1 VIRWSKGDSPVTRP
15 EAPATRA
22 ARAMAGRGDMGGR
35 GGKAGLRPAPWIEI
49 AVLAVLSS
57 SLRCHRAQWPDD
69 ETGSEPA
76 RGKQVRCAPA
86 QTRQLQDTI
95 EIHGTI
101 APMPDRDALIAAQVP
116 GRILRVLVRE
126 GDRILRGQALARI
139 DDAALRDQAKQAE
152 AQVARARAESTLAG
166 SSRARTER
174 VFERGIAARQELDES
189 VARLSTAEATLA
201 EARASAEII
210 NRQLNRAVV
219 SSPLAGVVLRV
230 FRKSGELVDGTGA
243 TPIVEVGDPSRLELV
258 GTATAAD
265 LVQSRVGAPASIE
278 VPAIAKLHLLG
289 VVAAVSPAIDR
300 VTGLGVV
307 RVSLTMDEG
316 VAPPVGIT
324 ATARLEVGPRR
335 QATVI
340 PSQALRATIGA
351 RAEVVICGA
360 DRHAHVT
367 SVSHGQTTG
376 AVTELTPDGAGATTA
391 DDGSVTTAAPISP
404 GTMVAIE
411 PVLGIDDGDLIEVMH

>member
-1 VIRWSKGDSPVTRP
+1 
-15 EAPATRA
+15 
-22 ARAMAGRGDMGGR
+22 M
-35 GGKAGLRPAPWIEI
+35 
-49 AVLAVLSS
+49 AVLSS
-57 SLRCHRAQWPDD
+57 LGCHREQFAHG
-69 ETGSEPA
+69 ETGSEPG

-86 QTRQLQDTI
+86 QARQLQDTI

-101 APMPDRDALIAAQVP
+101 APLPDRDALIAAQVP

-126 GDRILRGQALARI
+126 GDRIVRGQALARI
-139 DDAALRDQAKQAE
+139 DDAALHDQAKQAE
-152 AQVARARAESTLAG
+152 AQLAKARAESTLAG

-174 VFERGIAARQELDES
+174 LFERGIAARQELDEA

-278 VPAIAKLHLLG
+278 VSELAKLHLKG

-307 RVSLTMDEG
+307 RVSLTMNEG
-316 VAPPVGIT
+316 VTPPVGIT
-324 ATARLEVGPRR
+324 ATARLQVGPGR

-340 PSQALRATIGA
+340 PSQALRAAIGS

-367 SVSHGQTTG
+367 AVSRGKTTE
-376 AVTELTPDGAGATTA
+376 AVTELTPGGAGAGATAT
-391 DDGSVTTAAPISP
+391 PISP
-404 GTMVAIE
+404 GTMIAIE
-411 PVLGIDDGDLIEVMH
+411 PVLGIDDGDLIEVVP

>member
-1 VIRWSKGDSPVTRP
+1 VIRWSRGGSPVTRP
-15 EAPATRA
+15 EASAALATRA
-22 ARAMAGRGDMGGR
+22 MLGRR
-35 GGKAGLRPAPWIEI
+35 GKAGARRDPWLEI
-49 AVLAVLSS
+49 AAVAVLSS
-57 SLRCHRAQWPDD
+57 LGCHREQFAHG
-69 ETGSEPA
+69 ETGSEPG

-86 QTRQLQDTI
+86 QARQLQDTI

-101 APMPDRDALIAAQVP
+101 APLPDRDALIAAQVP

-126 GDRILRGQALARI
+126 GDRIVRGQALARI
-139 DDAALRDQAKQAE
+139 DDAALHDQAKQAE
-152 AQVARARAESTLAG
+152 AQLAKARAESTLAG

-174 VFERGIAARQELDES
+174 LFERGIAARQELDEA
-189 VARLSTAEATLA
+189 VARLSTSEATEA

-278 VPAIAKLHLLG
+278 VPELAKLHLKG

-307 RVSLTMDEG
+307 RVSLTMNEG
-316 VAPPVGIT
+316 VTPPVGIT
-324 ATARLEVGPRR
+324 ATARLQVGPGR

-340 PSQALRATIGA
+340 PSQALRAAIGS

-367 SVSHGQTTG
+367 AVSRGKTTE
-376 AVTELTPDGAGATTA
+376 AVTELTPGGAGAGAGAGATAT
-391 DDGSVTTAAPISP
+391 PISP
-404 GTMVAIE
+404 GTMIAIE
-411 PVLGIDDGDLIEVMH
+411 PVLGIDDGDLIEVVP